1 MCSQVQYTIWVK
13 GVMSSYD
20 ITKEMMDEV
29 TKGQV
34 VQGTEGDQHD
44 VSMLHTSDNEES
56 EQDRMVDEAL
66 QDESGEGTEST
77 KVVEGMEVSDD
88 TPKAG
93 TDNVKPTEQMDEAR
107 NTNQEV
113 GITHYKEDKD
123 MTLEESIEDKDGKE
137 KL

>member
-1 MCSQVQYTIWVK
+1 
-13 GVMSSYD
+13 
-20 ITKEMMDEV
+20 MDEI

-34 VQGTEGDQHD
+34 VQGTEGDHD
-44 VSMLHTSDNEES
+44 VPMLHTSDNEES

-66 QDESGEGTEST
+66 QVESGEGTEST
-77 KVVEGMEVSDD
+77 KVVEGMEFSDD

-93 TDNVKPTEQMDEAR
+93 ADNVKPTEQMDEAG

-123 MTLEESIEDKDGKE
+123 MTLESLFEDKDGKKKVDE
-137 KL
+137 HNEDLDQYLDVLMLDSTMTVLKP